1 MLVITLLDRVCI
13 SVAGPRMQDALHISP
28 YGWGW
33 VTGIFTLSYAGFEIP
48 SGALGDRIGARRV
61 LTRIVLWW
69 STFTSLTGMV
79 MGYYPLLL
87 TRFLFGAGEAG
98 AFPNAAIALRRWF
111 PVHERGR
118 AFGIGLMA
126 SQLGGAAAPLLVVP
140 LQVHYGWRASF
151 YVLGIVGVAWSA
163 VWYAW
168 FRDSPA
174 EKVGVSETELEETRA
189 LAVRSHHGLPWKIAS
204 RSGNVWAVMGVAG
217 CYMYTLYFFQSWVHT
232 YLVKGR
238 GYSENE
244 LLLTSLPFIVGAV
257 SSLGGGLAS
266 SAMVKILGLKW
277 GRRSIGLAGLG
288 TAALCALG
296 VMFTHQWLGAL
307 ILLSVLYGA
316 ITFQQPTVFAVCLDI
331 GGDYAGAMVGVMNTA
346 AQVGSLVSS
355 VAFGYLVSRFGS
367 YNPPFVPMASL
378 LLVGAVL
385 WFKIDPTQP
394 ISA

>member
-1 MLVITLLDRVCI
+1 
-13 SVAGPRMQDALHISP
+13 
-28 YGWGW
+28 
-33 VTGIFTLSYAGFEIP
+33 
-48 SGALGDRIGARRV
+48 
-61 LTRIVLWW
+61 
-69 STFTSLTGMV
+69 
-79 MGYYPLLL
+79 
-87 TRFLFGAGEAG
+87 
-98 AFPNAAIALRRWF
+98 
-111 PVHERGR
+111 
-118 AFGIGLMA
+118 
-126 SQLGGAAAPLLVVP
+126 
-140 LQVHYGWRASF
+140 
-151 YVLGIVGVAWSA
+151 
-163 VWYAW
+163 
-168 FRDSPA
+168 
-174 EKVGVSETELEETRA
+174 
-189 LAVRSHHGLPWKIAS
+189 
-204 RSGNVWAVMGVAG
+204 MGVAG